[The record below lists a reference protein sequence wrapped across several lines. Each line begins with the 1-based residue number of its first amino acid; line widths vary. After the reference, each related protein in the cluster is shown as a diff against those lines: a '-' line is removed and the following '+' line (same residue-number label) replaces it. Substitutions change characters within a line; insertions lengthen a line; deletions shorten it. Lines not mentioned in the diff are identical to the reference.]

1 MTAVSPALPLPL
13 LARGKVRELYAVGD
27 DLVLIV
33 ASDRI
38 SAYDLVLPTEIPDKG
53 AVLTGLTLW
62 WLDQLADVVP
72 HHLVA
77 ADDPRIPA
85 EVRGRSMLCRRLA
98 MVPVECVARG
108 YLAGSGWA
116 DYAATGSV
124 CGVELPAGL
133 REGDRLPATVFTP
146 ATKAAEGHDQN
157 VSAVDAAALVGVELV
172 AELSRLTRA
181 VYNRAAEIAAERGIL
196 LADTKLEFGHG
207 ADGVLTL
214 GDEVLTPDSAR
225 FWPADRWLPG
235 ESQPSYDKQ
244 YVRDWLTAQSGWDRQ
259 SPPPPLPDDVV
270 RRTRDRYVEAYERL
284 TGRAFADYLDA
295 GGA

>member
-1 MTAVSPALPLPL
+1 VTLLLPL
-13 LARGKVRELYAVGD
+13 LSRGKVRELYAVGD

-259 SPPPPLPDDVV
+259 SPPPLLPDDVV